1 MRDWKK
7 NMEILCDPLCRQV
20 QIACH
25 RGKFSSSVME
35 NTALAFQAAVGQ
47 GADMVEMDLA
57 RTKDG
62 RIVGHHD
69 DTMIRLFHNP
79 GRIGDYTLEELKN
92 MELYNYLGEPC
103 VESIETFDE
112 ILDALRDR
120 TILVLDKCW
129 DCWDEVLE
137 LLEREG
143 MTGQAVFKFYIED
156 EAAWQW
162 AARHENCLFIPM
174 LGDTG
179 YLDRVAELA
188 GKTRVPALEILP
200 ERETDAVFREETIL
214 WLRERGIKTWCNSLS
229 LSKNLV
235 YGAGYDD
242 LKSLRFGGD
251 AGWGRL
257 IRQGV
262 DIIQT
267 DWPYELW
274 RYLKE
279 GDSL

>member
-7 NMEILCDPLCRQV
+7 NIEILCDPLCRQV

-35 NTALAFQAAVGQ
+35 NTALAFRTAVGQ

-69 DTMIRLFHNP
+69 DTMIRLFRNP

-103 VESIETFDE
+103 VQSIETFDE
-112 ILDALRDR
+112 ILDGLRES

-129 DCWDEVLE
+129 DCWDEVLK
-137 LLEREG
+137 LLEREK

-179 YLDRVAELA
+179 YLGRVAELA
-188 GKTRVPALEILP
+188 I
-200 ERETDAVFREETIL
+200 
-214 WLRERGIKTWCNSLS
+214 
-229 LSKNLV
+229 
-235 YGAGYDD
+235 
-242 LKSLRFGGD
+242 
-251 AGWGRL
+251 
-257 IRQGV
+257 
-262 DIIQT
+262 
-267 DWPYELW
+267 
-274 RYLKE
+274 
-279 GDSL
+279 

>member
-103 VESIETFDE
+103 VQSIETFDE

-143 MTGQAVFKFYIED
+143 MTGQAVFKPE
-156 EAAWQW
+156 QTPGV
-162 AARHENCLFIPM
+162 RRGLRRLKIPAFRGRGG
-174 LGDTG
+174 LGKADSPRG
-179 YLDRVAELA
+179 GHHPDRLA
-188 GKTRVPALEILP
+188 L
-200 ERETDAVFREETIL
+200 
-214 WLRERGIKTWCNSLS
+214 
-229 LSKNLV
+229 
-235 YGAGYDD
+235 
-242 LKSLRFGGD
+242 
-251 AGWGRL
+251 
-257 IRQGV
+257 
-262 DIIQT
+262 
-267 DWPYELW
+267 
-274 RYLKE
+274 
-279 GDSL
+279 